1 MKQTGNI
8 SLPAQEKSL
17 KERAADRE
25 QRSVA
30 MNAVKTFRA
39 AANPSALQPQAKS
52 ISLQDQ
58 LNNER
63 LKEIR
68 FKQYFRIL
76 SSSFFA
82 LLLAGQNIA
91 VFTVIIISLQKGT
104 VKDLQLIF
112 SALVAATLTE
122 TYFITKIIINFIF
135 STIDYSSD
143 KKQTQVPQV
152 LQQG

>member
-1 MKQTGNI
+1 MKQ
-8 SLPAQEKSL
+8 LEKTL
-17 KERAADRE
+17 KERAAERAE
-25 QRSVA
+25 RSVA
-30 MNAVKTFRA
+30 VDAVKTFRA
-39 AANPSALQPQAKS
+39 TANPSQIQPQAKS

-63 LKEIR
+63 LREIR

-82 LLLAGQNIA
+82 ILLAGQNIA
-91 VFTVIIISLQKGT
+91 VFTIIISALQKGE

-143 KKQTQVPQV
+143 KKQTAVPQVPQ
-152 LQQG
+152 GA

>member
-1 MKQTGNI
+1 MKQ
-8 SLPAQEKSL
+8 LEKTL
-17 KERAADRE
+17 KERAAERAE
-25 QRSVA
+25 RSVA
-30 MNAVKTFRA
+30 VDAVKTFRA
-39 AANPSALQPQAKS
+39 AANPSQLQPQAKS

-63 LKEIR
+63 LREIR

-82 LLLAGQNIA
+82 ILLAGQNIA
-91 VFTVIIISLQKGT
+91 VFTIIIAALQKGE

-143 KKQTQVPQV
+143 KKQTAVPLMPVQP
-152 LQQG
+152 

>member
-1 MKQTGNI
+1 MKQ
-8 SLPAQEKSL
+8 LEKTL
-17 KERAADRE
+17 KERAAERAE
-25 QRSVA
+25 RSIAVD
-30 MNAVKTFRA
+30 AVKTFRA
-39 AANPSALQPQAKS
+39 TANPSQIQPQAKS

-63 LKEIR
+63 LREIR

-82 LLLAGQNIA
+82 ILLAGQNIA
-91 VFTVIIISLQKGT
+91 VFTIIISALQKGE

-143 KKQTQVPQV
+143 KKQTAVPQVPQ
-152 LQQG
+152 GA